1 MLVQNFSPLATNTRF
16 QAAQTNAKST
26 QENSF
31 QPAAAQDLVE
41 IGQGVQEQDRFL
53 MGFGPVG
60 KVMYGGAGTVLGAV
74 GGGIAWAAGASGWA
88 LPIAAVGTGLLGVA
102 IGHFAIDR

>member
-1 MLVQNFSPLATNTRF
+1 MLVSNFSSVSANTRF
-16 QAAQTNAKST
+16 NVAQTTAKT
-26 QENSF
+26 TNETSF

-53 MGFGPVG
+53 MDLGPVG
-60 KVMYGGAGTVLGAV
+60 KVMYGGAGTVLGAI

-88 LPIAAVGTGLLGVA
+88 LPIATVGSGLIGAA
-102 IGHFAIDR
+102 IGHFAVDR